1 MAQDFWDAVSPGVQD
16 RRVMFELW
24 NEPVY
29 EEDELLLSDPDGSK
43 QSLLKPYFED
53 LISTIRDNGNQS
65 IVFATGNHWAY
76 NLKGIKDDPLSD
88 PNPTPR
94 RRATSTRVT
103 RATTLPGGPPR

>member
-43 QSLLKPYFED
+43 
-53 LISTIRDNGNQS
+53 
-65 IVFATGNHWAY
+65 
-76 NLKGIKDDPLSD
+76 
-88 PNPTPR
+88 
-94 RRATSTRVT
+94 
-103 RATTLPGGPPR
+103 